1 VTEAMKT
8 QAIFRG
14 LLYLGIAAGLSLPAL
29 PAKAT
34 PARAA
39 QDAADN
45 KKMNR
50 DRLQDAVNQLDLNDD
65 QKGKLK
71 DIFADTRSK
80 RQSIASDS
88 SLNDDQRKE
97 KMKSLHQDTLAKVND
112 VLTPHQQT
120 QLKQKLAEAKAK
132 KPM

>member
-1 VTEAMKT
+1 MKM
-8 QAIFRG
+8 QNMIRG
-14 LLYLGIAAGLSLPAL
+14 LLYLGIAAGLSFPAV
-29 PAKAT
+29 PVKAA

-39 QDAADN
+39 QDTAN
-45 KKMNR
+45 KRMNH

-71 DIFADTRSK
+71 DVFAGSKTK
-80 RQSIASDS
+80 RQSIMSDS

-97 KMKSLHQDTLAKVND
+97 KMKSLHEDTLSKVNE
-112 VLTPHQQT
+112 VLTPDQQT
-120 QLKQKLAEAKAK
+120 QLKEKLAAAKSK